1 MAFASYFCATIAM
14 LREINALIWKEVVLE
29 WRQRYA
35 FNGLLLYIGSTI
47 FIAYLSFQTY
57 NQSLSSATWNVLFWI
72 IILFA
77 AVNAIAKSFI
87 QESSGRQL
95 YYYTLARPESI
106 IISKVIYNAALLLV
120 IALLGFLLYSLV
132 LGNPVEQLSLFI
144 LGIVLGSI
152 AFSSS
157 LTLISGIASKTANS
171 STIMAI
177 LAFPVL
183 VPVMLMNIRI
193 SWNAI
198 SGIPISDSTTAIYGL
213 VAINLI
219 MIAMSFLLFPYLWR
233 S

>member
-1 MAFASYFCATIAM
+1 
-14 LREINALIWKEVVLE
+14 
-29 WRQRYA
+29 
-35 FNGLLLYIGSTI
+35 
-47 FIAYLSFQTY
+47 
-57 NQSLSSATWNVLFWI
+57 
-72 IILFA
+72 
-77 AVNAIAKSFI
+77 I

-106 IISKVIYNAALLLV
+106 IIPKVIYNAALLLV
-120 IALLGFLLYSLV
+120 IALLGFLLYSLM

-171 STIMAI
+171 CTIMAI

-219 MIAMSFLLFPYLWR
+219 MI
-233 S
+233 